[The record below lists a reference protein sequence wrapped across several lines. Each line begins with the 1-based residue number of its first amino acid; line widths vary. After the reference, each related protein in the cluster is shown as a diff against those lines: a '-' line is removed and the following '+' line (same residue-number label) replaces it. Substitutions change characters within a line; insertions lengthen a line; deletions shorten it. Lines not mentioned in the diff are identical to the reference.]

1 MEIYFQRAFFGNK
14 TKIMVI
20 YVHILGR
27 TVPRASIWYLGRRF
41 PWQRWPWDSDQYWSP
56 KMSKMHIL
64 FSNVK
69 FFTFETSYDAKNMHF
84 LIKSSNTENL
94 NPPGP
99 LLWDRVAR
107 IVHDIGNFDKNESNL
122 EKLSCFVDIE
132 QNLFLMSFITSTH
145 HLIKTKSKKLAFGD
159 FE

>member
-1 MEIYFQRAFFGNK
+1 
-14 TKIMVI
+14 
-20 YVHILGR
+20 
-27 TVPRASIWYLGRRF
+27 
-41 PWQRWPWDSDQYWSP
+41 
-56 KMSKMHIL
+56 MSKMHIL

-69 FFTFETSYDAKNMHF
+69 MFTFETSYDAKNMYF
-84 LIKSSNTENL
+84 LIKASNTENL
-94 NPPGP
+94 NPSGP

-132 QNLFLMSFITSTH
+132 QNLFSMSFITLTH
-145 HLIKTKSKKLAFGD
+145 NLIKTKSKKLAFGD

>member
-14 TKIMVI
+14 TKIIVI

-27 TVPRASIWYLGRRF
+27 TVPWASIWYLGRRF
-41 PWQRWPWDSDQYWSP
+41 PWQRWPWDRDQYWSP

-69 FFTFETSYDAKNMHF
+69 IFTFETSYDAKNMHF